1 MATTYKPASRIVE
14 KSIDEHNDFP
24 TDDRAQARLPAADG
38 ERMHLMQDTCRDP
51 LRVLDETTGFLR
63 RWL

>member
-38 ERMHLMQDTCRDP
+38 ERMYLMQDTRRDP

>member
-24 TDDRAQARLPAADG
+24 LTIEPRPAYQRQKANACISFK
-38 ERMHLMQDTCRDP
+38 T
-51 LRVLDETTGFLR
+51 RVVTQCAS
-63 RWL
+63 